1 MSPPE
6 IEGLLCRSMVQVM
19 TGKMAP
25 NMLSAIAAAARAF
38 VAVREA
44 GEVEERIAAIEA
56 ALAQSAPTDLRR
68 VR

>member
-1 MSPPE
+1 
-6 IEGLLCRSMVQVM
+6 M